1 MRRECEEFH
10 SFVSIL
16 VFLDF
21 NALYQMGLAINKMF
35 QSLFSWILTRRG
47 EMGEIERK
55 IISILVFLDFNGI
68 SPGNHNSSV
77 ISILVFLD
85 FN

>member
-1 MRRECEEFH
+1 
-10 SFVSIL
+10 
-16 VFLDF
+16 
-21 NALYQMGLAINKMF
+21 MGLAINKMF